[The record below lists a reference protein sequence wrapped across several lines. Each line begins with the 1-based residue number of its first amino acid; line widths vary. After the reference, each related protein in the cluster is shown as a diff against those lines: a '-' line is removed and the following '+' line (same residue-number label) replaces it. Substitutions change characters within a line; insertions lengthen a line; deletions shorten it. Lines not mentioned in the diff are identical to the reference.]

1 MLDFDANRLKSVSYY
16 RIMAQNVWINK
27 NLLPKPPGP
36 SYSKKDTLARNKII
50 LDTYKLGLEI
60 RAKILFKPNAMHL

>member
-1 MLDFDANRLKSVSYY
+1 
-16 RIMAQNVWINK
+16 MAQIVWITK

-36 SYSKKDTLARNKII
+36 SYSRKDTLARNKII

-60 RAKILFKPNAMHL
+60 RAKILSKPNAMHL